1 MQSLLACESWLVSR
15 MALFVNS
22 QSPQDVMSTKVIGMQ
37 ERIAGCEA
45 QLQQL
50 DEQVVSLKGE
60 FESKKGLEIELKN
73 SLAKAEAT
81 LTAASSL
88 LGKLSGEKSR
98 WEAQVSP
105 GNAPDHSCPR
115 STPKAVCK

>member
-1 MQSLLACESWLVSR
+1 
-15 MALFVNS
+15 
-22 QSPQDVMSTKVIGMQ
+22 MSTWVVGMQ

-81 LTAASSL
+81 LTAASAL

-98 WEAQVSP
+98 WEAQVSL
-105 GNAPDHSCPR
+105 GSKTIYSLVIIMRFTRLNISCR
-115 STPKAVCK
+115 ECSMVTIKTLDQCNVQIYC

>member
-1 MQSLLACESWLVSR
+1 
-15 MALFVNS
+15 
-22 QSPQDVMSTKVIGMQ
+22 MSTRVVGMQ
-37 ERIAGCEA
+37 ERIAGCVA

-98 WEAQVSP
+98 WEAQVIP
-105 GNAPDHSCPR
+105 GSLPDHSCPQ
-115 STPKAVCK
+115 STPKAVCKRCMIVE

>member
-1 MQSLLACESWLVSR
+1 MVVIADDSCGVVAMGPLPIKLAGL
-15 MALFVNS
+15 
-22 QSPQDVMSTKVIGMQ
+22 Q

-50 DEQVVSLKGE
+50 DEQVVGLKGE
-60 FESKKGLEIELKN
+60 FESKKGLEIELKS
-73 SLAKAEAT
+73 SLNKAEAT

-98 WEAQVSP
+98 WEAQV
-105 GNAPDHSCPR
+105 
-115 STPKAVCK
+115 KAVSLNAHILDAAYFRYCLGA

>member
-1 MQSLLACESWLVSR
+1 
-15 MALFVNS
+15 
-22 QSPQDVMSTKVIGMQ
+22 MQ

-50 DEQVVSLKGE
+50 DGQVVSLKGE

-98 WEAQVSP
+98 WEAQVSL
-105 GNAPDHSCPR
+105 GNVPDHPISQ
-115 STPKAVCK
+115 STPKFVRKQCVLCEKILAVLVLHTNYMMLHSTAQRLSRAL

>member
-1 MQSLLACESWLVSR
+1 MVVITHDDSCGVEVIGALPRKLACL
-15 MALFVNS
+15 
-22 QSPQDVMSTKVIGMQ
+22 Q

-50 DEQVVSLKGE
+50 DEQVVGLKGE
-60 FESKKGLEIELKN
+60 FESKKGLEIELKS
-73 SLAKAEAT
+73 SLNKAEAT

-98 WEAQVSP
+98 WEAQV
-105 GNAPDHSCPR
+105 NAHMLDAACLR
-115 STPKAVCK
+115 DCLET